1 MIYLKRV
8 YEPPSTDDGLRILV
22 ERLWPRGLSKSRAQ
36 LDLWLKD
43 IAPSPQLRTWY
54 GHELTKWEE
63 FQRRYRA
70 ELQTNSAVGQLQ
82 QLQQAD
88 HHIRVRRTGHGTQQ
102 CLGAEGLSRG
112 VSSLIMLSLHNR
124 SVTRPTE
131 HRRPAV
137 AMVTLYG
144 SAPADSNTTDKTC
157 QNRQVLSVVFCTV
170 LA

>member
-36 LDLWLKD
+36 IDLWLKD

-70 ELQTNSAVGQLQ
+70 ELQNNSAVGQLQ
-82 QLQQAD
+82 QLQQDKPIITFVYAARD
-88 HHIRVRRTGHGTQQ
+88 
-102 CLGAEGLSRG
+102 
-112 VSSLIMLSLHNR
+112 
-124 SVTRPTE
+124 TE
-131 HRRPAV
+131 HN
-137 AMVTLYG
+137 
-144 SAPADSNTTDKTC
+144 SAW
-157 QNRQVLSVVFCTV
+157 VLKAFLEEYPHS
-170 LA
+170 